1 MWSLFLHHKSL
12 EELFLL
18 APLMTH
24 CNVGIGRMME
34 GGVSSASDLQGLQ
47 ISAYS
52 FSGTTCD
59 VASRAVEAFQ
69 VLRQVLCFEGCV
81 TLTQPPAYL

>member
-18 APLMTH
+18 APLMTQ

-34 GGVSSASDLQGLQ
+34 GGVSSASDLQGL
-47 ISAYS
+47 
-52 FSGTTCD
+52 
-59 VASRAVEAFQ
+59 
-69 VLRQVLCFEGCV
+69 
-81 TLTQPPAYL
+81 